1 MPKLSQFTHFLG
13 VKFGLTVMLRVIICN
28 YLSIWCDSKAIHQFQ
43 PFSGR
48 VGEGDVSVENS
59 WIFEVDGEIVKCL
72 DCVKFL
78 GTHEVSI
85 F

>member
-1 MPKLSQFTHFLG
+1 MILKLSTNFNL
-13 VKFGLTVMLRVIICN
+13 
-28 YLSIWCDSKAIHQFQ
+28 FQ
-43 PFSGR
+43 GR

-85 F
+85 FQSTQFLSVR